1 MAAERIL
8 RDFLLLAR
16 IYSALLAIKIAVN
29 QSLQSLKLYLR
40 LCRNPLPQRHL
51 VGLELAH
58 LLRPAAH
65 GCGAQV
71 GVELLGVWLIGDVGE
86 PACQFGGGDC
96 AGGVLGRGP
105 SPKRASFC
113 HGG

>member
-1 MAAERIL
+1 MASYPL
-8 RDFLLLAR
+8 
-16 IYSALLAIKIAVN
+16 
-29 QSLQSLKLYLR
+29 LQSNLR
-40 LCRNPLPQRHL
+40 LHRNPLPRRHL

-71 GVELLGVWLIGDVGE
+71 GVELLGAGLIGDVDE
-86 PACQFGGGDC
+86 SVCQFGGGDC
-96 AGGVLGRGP
+96 AGGVSGRGP
-105 SPKRASFC
+105 GPKRASFC